1 MYLLKITAGFL
12 FIKDGEITE
21 SGTKEKIFSKPE
33 KDYAKKL
40 IEISGI
46 KIFLIF
52 LKFFFD
58 FFKRCD
64 ILIRVHKNYLM

>member
-12 FIKDGEITE
+12 FIKDREITE

-46 KIFLIF
+46 KIF
-52 LKFFFD
+52 
-58 FFKRCD
+58 
-64 ILIRVHKNYLM
+64 